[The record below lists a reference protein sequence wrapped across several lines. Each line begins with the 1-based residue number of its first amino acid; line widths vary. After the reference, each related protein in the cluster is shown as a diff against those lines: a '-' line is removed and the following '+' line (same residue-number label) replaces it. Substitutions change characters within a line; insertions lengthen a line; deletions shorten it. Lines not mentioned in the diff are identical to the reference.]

1 MVSNS
6 PLIKLV
12 VVSVLFV
19 FGRLVLVIVQGELKL
34 VRRMGV
40 GDLVGVGLVEDVL
53 DGLLDYMGC

>member
-1 MVSNS
+1 MSNS